1 MTNKFL
7 MFIDEKACA
16 KVEAELNKIDAARG
30 EVSQCL
36 CLGLENEKNQ
46 KKFTEAFEKMK
57 KAHIELGILC
67 ELHLKHMCEPDEQ
80 PNLLEQRV

>member
-16 KVEAELNKIDAARG
+16 KVEAELAKIDAAQK

-36 CLGLENEKNQ
+36 HLGIEDEKNEK
-46 KKFTEAFEKMK
+46 KFIEAFEKIK

-80 PNLLEQRV
+80 PNSI